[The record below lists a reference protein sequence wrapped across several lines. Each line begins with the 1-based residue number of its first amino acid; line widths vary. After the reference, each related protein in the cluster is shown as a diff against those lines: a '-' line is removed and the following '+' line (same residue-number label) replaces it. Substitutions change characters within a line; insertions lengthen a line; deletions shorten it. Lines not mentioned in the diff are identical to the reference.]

1 MSVNTRLIIVNQW
14 ISSSIHEFS
23 QCFLNPLKE
32 NQSPIQQYQYQ
43 PICISDIK
51 DELDP
56 PQGRKFQYLMIK
68 DGGGINYT
76 AV

>member
-1 MSVNTRLIIVNQW
+1 MNQW
-14 ISSSIHEFS
+14 ISFLIHEFS

-32 NQSPIQQYQYQ
+32 NQSTIQQYQYL

-56 PQGRKFQYLMIK
+56 PQGREFQYLMIK
-68 DGGGINYT
+68 DGGGINCT

>member
-1 MSVNTRLIIVNQW
+1 MNQW
-14 ISSSIHEFS
+14 ISFLIHEFS
-23 QCFLNPLKE
+23 QCFLNALKE
-32 NQSPIQQYQYQ
+32 NQSTIQQYQYQ

-56 PQGRKFQYLMIK
+56 PQGREIQYLMIK
-68 DGGGINYT
+68 DGGGINCT

>member
-1 MSVNTRLIIVNQW
+1 MNQW
-14 ISSSIHEFS
+14 ISFLIHEFS

-32 NQSPIQQYQYQ
+32 NQSTIQQYQYQ

-56 PQGRKFQYLMIK
+56 RQGREFQYLMIK
-68 DGGGINYT
+68 DGGGINCT